1 MKVVCARY
9 LLACLVSVREAEACR
24 VTDRVTGGKFGLD
37 AVCSDAGT
45 VVCLCFVDP

>member
-1 MKVVCARY
+1 MKVVCEIF
-9 LLACLVSVREAEACR
+9 ACLLVSVREAEACR
-24 VTDRVTGGKFGLD
+24 VTDRSKFGLD